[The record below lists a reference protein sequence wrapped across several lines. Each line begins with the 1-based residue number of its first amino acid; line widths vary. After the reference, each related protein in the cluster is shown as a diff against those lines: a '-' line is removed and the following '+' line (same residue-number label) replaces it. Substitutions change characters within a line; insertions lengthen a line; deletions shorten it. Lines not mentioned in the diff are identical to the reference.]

1 MLALP
6 QPGCA
11 VLPELPHVSGPLCSH
26 QAASR
31 CGASLPQHTVAPSP
45 KGRSEQA
52 GSTQLFLLY
61 PLLPS
66 RVDVPWGR
74 LYSRKRL
81 LFEGLRDAPREAGE
95 RRGCL
100 ALGRGF
106 KEIAQRFPEHLL
118 PRLVWWE
125 GLGQFRRQHFIKVK
139 SPGVRLSSLFSHI
152 PALPIITV
160 HHSANIYHTPVLF
173 QALH

>member
-66 RVDVPWGR
+66 RVDVPWGGYTPASASFLKVFGMHPGKQARGVDVWR
-74 LYSRKRL
+74 LEGASRRSPSA
-81 LFEGLRDAPREAGE
+81 FQNTSYP
-95 RRGCL
+95 
-100 ALGRGF
+100 ALSGGRGL
-106 KEIAQRFPEHLL
+106 AS
-118 PRLVWWE
+118 
-125 GLGQFRRQHFIKVK
+125 LGVSI
-139 SPGVRLSSLFSHI
+139 S
-152 PALPIITV
+152 
-160 HHSANIYHTPVLF
+160 
-173 QALH
+173 